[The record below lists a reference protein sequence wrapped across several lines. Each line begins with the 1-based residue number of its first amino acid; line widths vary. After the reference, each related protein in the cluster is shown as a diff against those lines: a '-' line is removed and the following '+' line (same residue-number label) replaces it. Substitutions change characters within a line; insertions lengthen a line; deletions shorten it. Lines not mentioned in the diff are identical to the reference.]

1 MSCLVVMC
9 RWALLACLLCA
20 APSRAGDV
28 RLLLS
33 IGNNVG
39 DPSDEP
45 LEHAERDAE
54 RVATLFLDLGQIA
67 PPRVQLVLGQT
78 APVVRERIAETLGRV
93 KELMDAGEEVS
104 LFVFVSAHGKNGAFH
119 LKGTHLSMAE
129 LRALVEHSGA
139 RFKLVVVD
147 ACESG
152 AITRAKGARAVP
164 EFTLTLEPPAVKGS
178 VYLSSSGPAEASQE
192 FASLK
197 GSLFTHHW
205 LTGLRGDADVD
216 GDGRVS
222 LGESYSYT
230 FRRTVAGAAQAGQHP
245 VFDIDA
251 AGAGDVILSQPG
263 AARSAIVFPPEVEGN
278 FVLMSQPRPDLV
290 AEVSKARGRPLR
302 LAVTPG
308 RYVLRK
314 RLGMSV
320 GLVTFELPF
329 GGVRTLDERELT
341 VLHFAEVVAKG
352 SSFEQR
358 PLAFFLE
365 GSVESEQL
373 VGAAARWRGGAGLR
387 ATFGALWLRGAVSL
401 TGGQTVGAKVT
412 TGEWQGGVRLSAG
425 WRYLQWPVIPFA
437 GLLIEGRVLS
447 QRYQRPDEARLAQV
461 FGVGPIA
468 PRTSLGLTGGALL
481 GLEVPLAERFFAA
494 AELDALLRWLPAE
507 GQPPVSA
514 GLEGKLSLGVRF

>member
-1 MSCLVVMC
+1 MRRLFVTLLLV
-9 RWALLACLLCA
+9 L
-20 APSRAGDV
+20 APSSLAADV

-33 IGNNVG
+33 IGNNIG

-54 RVATLFLDLGQIA
+54 RVAALFLDLGQVA
-67 PPRVQLVLGQT
+67 PARVQLVLGQPAAT
-78 APVVRERIAETLGRV
+78 VRERISESLGRV
-93 KELMDAGEEVS
+93 NELTDAGDVVS
-104 LFVFVSAHGKNGAFH
+104 LFVFVSAHGKDGQFH
-119 LKGTHLSMAE
+119 LKGTHFSMAE
-129 LRALVEHSGA
+129 LRALVEQSGA
-139 RFKLVVVD
+139 GFKLVVVD

-164 EFTLTLEPPAVKGS
+164 EFTVTLEPRAAKGS

-192 FASLK
+192 FASLQ

-230 FRRTVAGAAQAGQHP
+230 FRRTVAGAVRAGQHP

-251 AGAGDVILSQPG
+251 TGAGDIILSSPG
-263 AARSAIVFPPEVEGN
+263 AARSAIFFPAEVEGA

-290 AEVSKARGRPLR
+290 AEVIKVKGRSLR

-320 GLVTFELPF
+320 GLVSFELPF

-341 VLHFAEVVAKG
+341 TLHFAEVVSKG
-352 SSFEQR
+352 SSFEPR
-358 PLAFFLE
+358 PLALLLE
-365 GSVESEQL
+365 GSVESQQL
-373 VGAAARWRGGAGLR
+373 DGSGARWRGGVGLR
-387 ATFGALWLRGAVSL
+387 GTFGAWWLRGAVSV
-401 TGGQTVGAKVT
+401 TGAKT
-412 TGEWQGGVRLSAG
+412 AGARLETDELQGGLRVSGG
-425 WRYLQWPVIPFA
+425 WRFLQWPVIPFV
-437 GLLIEGRVLS
+437 GLLVEGRVLH
-447 QRYQRPDEARLAQV
+447 QQYERPDEARLAEI
-461 FGVGPIA
+461 FGVGKLA
-468 PRTSLGLTGGALL
+468 PRTSFGLSGGAAV
-481 GLEVPLAERFFAA
+481 GLEVPLGDRFFVAG
-494 AELDALLRWLPAE
+494 ELDALLRWLPAE
-507 GQPPVSA
+507 GQPAVTP
-514 GLEGKLSLGVRF
+514 GLEGKLSVGVRF